1 MAEPDGTDRKRAKRG
16 RTNTP
21 PGQST
26 QEPGTP
32 REPVAVGDSGTDS
45 PATATDGPGSPV
57 IPQESRPD
65 EHPAGSADRSPAPDP
80 VPDPAALHPAGG
92 GTARPVEPEG
102 AGTRDETPEAP
113 VVQGGIVEDPVEI
126 LVGLAERG
134 EIDPWNIDIIE
145 VTDRFLSE
153 LERRRELNL
162 QLSGRT
168 LFYAATLLRM
178 KSEQLDQSPGEDE
191 SGDDGDDE
199 GFGDAFGPAL
209 DSDVAYEGRLG
220 PIERLEHEIQRRLDR
235 KTQRKS
241 PITLFELITELK
253 NIEKEERRRRRMA
266 SDPSDPSD
274 MFLIDADEVVS
285 IAHEEGFQESAMTR
299 LAEYLEGL
307 EIDEEM
313 TLRELCE
320 RMEWDIPGV
329 YIPLLFL
336 ALDGRCSLRQEEF
349 FGDIYVQIRR
359 PEDPAVPA
367 GAPVE

>member
-1 MAEPDGTDRKRAKRG
+1 M
-16 RTNTP
+16 
-21 PGQST
+21 
-26 QEPGTP
+26 QEP
-32 REPVAVGDSGTDS
+32 
-45 PATATDGPGSPV
+45 
-57 IPQESRPD
+57 
-65 EHPAGSADRSPAPDP
+65 
-80 VPDPAALHPAGG
+80 L
-92 GTARPVEPEG
+92 
-102 AGTRDETPEAP
+102 
-113 VVQGGIVEDPVEI
+113 VVQNGIVEDPVEI

-178 KSEQLDQSPGEDE
+178 KSEQLDQTVEDDE
-191 SGDDGDDE
+191 AVEDGDDG
-199 GFGDAFGPAL
+199 FGENFDLAL

-266 SDPSDPSD
+266 SGSSDPSD

-285 IAHEEGFQESAMTR
+285 IAHEEGFQESSMTR

-313 TLRELCE
+313 TLAELCT
-320 RMEWDIPGV
+320 RMEWNIPEV

-349 FGDIYVQIRR
+349 FGDIYVQIRH
-359 PEDPAVPA
+359 PDA
-367 GAPVE
+367 GETQAGSLAE